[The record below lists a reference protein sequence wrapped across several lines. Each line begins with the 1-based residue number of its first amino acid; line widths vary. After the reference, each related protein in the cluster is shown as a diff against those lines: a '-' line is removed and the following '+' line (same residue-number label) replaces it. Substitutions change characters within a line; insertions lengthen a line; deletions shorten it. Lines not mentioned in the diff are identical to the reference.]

1 MLNYICIF
9 ILFFLLFICF
19 IPTKKIDNF
28 INKKYNDKKKISLD
42 FNPVVSNLPNLVL
55 YLFNN
60 KY

>member
-19 IPTKKIDNF
+19 IPTKKIDNL